1 MTTFWE
7 FLFGPNF
14 SSSQHSL
21 FSQFIV
27 LLPNNKNALPTFGKR
42 EFMSMKR
49 YILIIMSALFIFM
62 SSDIYAQRRNP
73 AKNADLAFG
82 RKQYTEAADRYK
94 KAYRKVRRN
103 KDERNRISFQMGECY
118 RLIGLTK
125 RAEPYYK
132 RLLKTEYPNTHPEV
146 YLYLAETYK
155 MNEKYK
161 DAIEMYETYAQKV
174 PDDPRGQL
182 GVETTQ
188 QIQEWMENPSK
199 YQLTE
204 MKKVNSSKDSDF
216 GACWL
221 NNNYNEIIFTST
233 RDAATGKEK
242 DGITGQ
248 EFADFF
254 ISKQDRKG
262 DWSTPVLADENENIN
277 TEASEGTPF
286 MNSKYTK
293 LYFTRCQNGAH
304 RKNGCQIMVAGRSGG
319 SFSEARPVEIAGV
332 DTLDIVGHPTLSSD
346 ELIMYFAAERK
357 GGFGGNDI
365 WVAMRDNV
373 SEPFKHPFNL
383 GERINTAGN
392 EVFPFL
398 RYDTTL
404 YFASDGH
411 GGMGGLDIFVTS
423 MDTAGEWGEPRNLKY
438 PINSIGDD
446 FAIVFHPNDER
457 GFISS
462 NRGNSRGL
470 DNIYY
475 FEEPPILF
483 TFSGT
488 VKDAKTKQY
497 VSNASVRMVG
507 SDGSNNMTRTN
518 EKGYFNFS
526 NSQLNKNTT
535 YDITIDKDNYFTLT
549 AQETT
554 IGLEFSKDIEKDYDI
569 EPIPQE
575 PIMLPDI
582 LYDLGKWDLKPQF
595 EDSLQGLIETLQVNP
610 TITIELASHTDS
622 RDTDEHNDILSQKRA
637 QSVVD
642 YLIIRGIDPLRLTA
656 KGYGERVPRTIQKD
670 MTVRGYTFKAG
681 TRLTEDFINKLPNND
696 VKEAAHQMNR
706 RTEFRILS
714 KDFVPR
720 DHINEGSTVNIA
732 INPQEDQTVTFT
744 TNKAG
749 YFNFVANVDGYKE
762 TFTYSQNADF
772 CISESHALEL
782 LKDGRI
788 TAENFKGD
796 VDKILTTG
804 GIQNGALVVIR
815 EVRIAGRSLYDVEC
829 KVVSKMV
836 EHWVI
841 GQKNMKQ
848 LGNFEFDTK
857 EKKLKFK

>member
-1 MTTFWE
+1 
-7 FLFGPNF
+7 
-14 SSSQHSL
+14 
-21 FSQFIV
+21 
-27 LLPNNKNALPTFGKR
+27 
-42 EFMSMKR
+42 MKR

-82 RKQYTEAADRYK
+82 RKQYIEAADRYK

-103 KDERNRISFQMGECY
+103 KEERNRISFQMGECY

-125 RAEPYYK
+125 RAEPFYK

-146 YLYLAETYK
+146 YLYIAETYK

-161 DAIEMYETYAQKV
+161 DAIEMYEAYSQRV
-174 PDDPRGQL
+174 PGDPRGPL

-199 YQLTE
+199 YQLT
-204 MKKVNSSKDSDF
+204 MLKKVNSTKDSDF
-216 GACWL
+216 GATWL

-254 ISKQDRKG
+254 TSKQDRKG
-262 DWSTPVLADENENIN
+262 DWSTPVLADEAENIN

-304 RKNGCQIMVAGRSGG
+304 RKNGCQIMVAGKSGG

-332 DTLDIVGHPTLSSD
+332 DTLDIVGHPTLSND
-346 ELIMYFAAERK
+346 ELIIYFAAERK

-365 WVAMRDNV
+365 WVAMRDNTT
-373 SEPFKHPFNL
+373 EPFKHPFNL
-383 GERINTAGN
+383 GERINTPGN

-411 GGMGGLDIFVTS
+411 GGMGGLDIFVSS
-423 MDTAGEWGEPRNLKY
+423 MDTSGQWGEPRNLKY

-446 FAIVFHPNDER
+446 FAIVFHPTDER

-497 VSNASVRMVG
+497 ASNAAVRLIG
-507 SDGSNNMTRTN
+507 SDGSNIMTRTN
-518 EKGYFNFS
+518 DKGYFNFS
-526 NSQLNKNTT
+526 DSQINKNTT

-549 AQETT
+549 AQQTT
-554 IGLEFSKDIEKDYDI
+554 IGLEFSKDIVQDFDI

-610 TITIELASHTDS
+610 TITIELASHTDA
-622 RDTDEHNDILSQKRA
+622 RDTDERNDILSQKRA

-696 VKEAAHQMNR
+696 IREAAHQMNR

-714 KDFVPR
+714 KDYVPR
-720 DHINEGSTVNIA
+720 DEIKEGGTVNIA
-732 INPQEDQTVTFT
+732 INPQDEQSETFT
-744 TNKAG
+744 VDKKG
-749 YFNFVANVDGYKE
+749 YFNFIANVDGYKE
-762 TFTYSQNADF
+762 PFTYSQNADF
-772 CISESHALEL
+772 CVSESRALQL

-788 TAENFKGD
+788 TADDFKGD
-796 VDKILTTG
+796 TEKILTTG
-804 GIQNGALVVIR
+804 GIANNSIVVIK
-815 EVRIAGRSLYDVEC
+815 EVRIAGRSLYNVEC
-829 KVVSKMV
+829 KVVSKMI
-836 EHWVI
+836 EQWVI

>member
-1 MTTFWE
+1 
-7 FLFGPNF
+7 
-14 SSSQHSL
+14 
-21 FSQFIV
+21 
-27 LLPNNKNALPTFGKR
+27 
-42 EFMSMKR
+42 MKR

-132 RLLKTEYPNTHPEV
+132 RLLKTEYPNTHPEL
-146 YLYLAETYK
+146 YLYMAETYK

-161 DAIEMYETYAQKV
+161 DAIEMYEAYSQRV
-174 PDDPRGQL
+174 PGDPRGPL

-199 YQLTE
+199 YQLT
-204 MKKVNSSKDSDF
+204 MLKKINSTKDSDF
-216 GACWL
+216 GATWL

-254 ISKQDRKG
+254 TSKQDRKG
-262 DWSTPVLADENENIN
+262 DWSTPVLADEAENIN
-277 TEASEGTPF
+277 TQASEGTPF

-304 RKNGCQIMVAGRSGG
+304 RKNGCQIMVAGKSGG

-346 ELIMYFAAERK
+346 ELIMYVAAERK

-365 WVAMRDNV
+365 WVAMRDNTT
-373 SEPFKHPFNL
+373 EPFKHPFNL
-383 GERINTAGN
+383 GERINTPGN

-411 GGMGGLDIFVTS
+411 GGMGGLDIFVSS
-423 MDTAGEWGEPRNLKY
+423 MDTSGQWGEPRNLKY

-446 FAIVFHPNDER
+446 FAIVFHPTDER

-475 FEEPPILF
+475 FEEPPVLF

-497 VSNASVRMVG
+497 ASNAAVRLIG
-507 SDGSNNMTRTN
+507 SDGSNIMTRTK

-526 NSQLNKNTT
+526 DSQINKNTT

-549 AQETT
+549 AQQTT
-554 IGLEFSKDIEKDYDI
+554 IGLEFSKDIVQDFDI

-610 TITIELASHTDS
+610 TITIELASHTDA
-622 RDTDEHNDILSQKRA
+622 RDTDERNDILSQKRA

-642 YLIIRGIDPLRLTA
+642 YLIIRGIDPHRLTA

-696 VKEAAHQMNR
+696 VREAAHQMNR

-720 DHINEGSTVNIA
+720 DHISEGGTVNIA
-732 INPQEDQTVTFT
+732 INPEEDQTEMFT
-744 TNKAG
+744 IDKKG
-749 YFNFVANVDGYKE
+749 YFNFVGIVDGYKE
-762 TFTYSQNADF
+762 PFTYSQNADL
-772 CISESHALEL
+772 CVSESRALQL

-788 TAENFKGD
+788 TADDFKGD
-796 VDKILTTG
+796 TEKILTTG
-804 GIQNGALVVIR
+804 GIANNSIVVIK
-815 EVRIAGRSLYDVEC
+815 EVRIAGRSLYNVEC
-829 KVVSKMV
+829 KVVSKMI
-836 EHWVI
+836 E
-841 GQKNMKQ
+841 Q
-848 LGNFEFDTK
+848 
-857 EKKLKFK
+857 

>member
-1 MTTFWE
+1 
-7 FLFGPNF
+7 
-14 SSSQHSL
+14 
-21 FSQFIV
+21 
-27 LLPNNKNALPTFGKR
+27 
-42 EFMSMKR
+42 
-49 YILIIMSALFIFM
+49 MSALFIFM

-132 RLLKTEYPNTHPEV
+132 RLLKTEYPNTHPEL
-146 YLYLAETYK
+146 YLYMAETYK
-155 MNEKYK
+155 MNEKFK
-161 DAIEMYETYAQKV
+161 DAIEMYEAYSQRV
-174 PDDPRGQL
+174 PGDPRGPL

-199 YQLTE
+199 YQLT
-204 MKKVNSSKDSDF
+204 MLKKINSTKDSDF
-216 GACWL
+216 GATWL

-254 ISKQDRKG
+254 TSKQDRKG
-262 DWSTPVLADENENIN
+262 DWSTPVLADEAENIN
-277 TEASEGTPF
+277 TQASEGTPF

-304 RKNGCQIMVAGRSGG
+304 RKNGCQIMVAGKSGG

-346 ELIMYFAAERK
+346 ELIIYFAAERK

-365 WVAMRDNV
+365 WVAMRDNTT
-373 SEPFKHPFNL
+373 EPFKHPFNL
-383 GERINTAGN
+383 GERINTPGN

-411 GGMGGLDIFVTS
+411 GGMGGLDIFVSS
-423 MDTAGEWGEPRNLKY
+423 MDTSGQWGEPRNLKY

-446 FAIVFHPNDER
+446 FAIVFHPTDER

-475 FEEPPILF
+475 FEEPPVLF

-497 VSNASVRMVG
+497 ASNAAVRLIG
-507 SDGSNNMTRTN
+507 SDGSNIMTRTN

-526 NSQLNKNTT
+526 DSQINKNTT

-549 AQETT
+549 AQQTT
-554 IGLEFSKDIEKDYDI
+554 IGLEFSKDIVQDFDI

-610 TITIELASHTDS
+610 TITIELASHTDA
-622 RDTDEHNDILSQKRA
+622 RDTDERNDILSQKRA

-642 YLIIRGIDPLRLTA
+642 YLIIRGIDPHRLTA

-696 VKEAAHQMNR
+696 VREAAHQMNR

-720 DHINEGSTVNIA
+720 DHISEGGTVNIS
-732 INPQEDQTVTFT
+732 INPEEDQTEMFT
-744 TNKAG
+744 VDKKG
-749 YFNFVANVDGYKE
+749 YFNFVGIVDGYKE
-762 TFTYSQNADF
+762 PFTYSQNADF
-772 CISESHALEL
+772 CVSESRALQL

-788 TAENFKGD
+788 TADDFKGD
-796 VDKILTTG
+796 TEKILTTG
-804 GIQNGALVVIR
+804 GIANNSIVVIK
-815 EVRIAGRSLYDVEC
+815 EVRIAGRSLYNVEC
-829 KVVSKMV
+829 KVVSKMI
-836 EHWVI
+836 EQWVI

>member
-1 MTTFWE
+1 MR
-7 FLFGPNF
+7 LR
-14 SSSQHSL
+14 
-21 FSQFIV
+21 
-27 LLPNNKNALPTFGKR
+27 KR
-42 EFMSMKR
+42 ENCAMKK
-49 YILIIMSALFIFM
+49 YILIVLSALFVFM
-62 SSDIYAQRRNP
+62 SADLYAQRRNP

-94 KAYRKVRRN
+94 KSYRKVRRN
-103 KDERNRISFQMGECY
+103 KDERNRISFQLGECY

-132 RLLKTEYPNTHPEV
+132 RLLKTEYPNTHPEL

-155 MNEKYK
+155 MNEKFK
-161 DAIEMYETYAQKV
+161 DAIEMYDTYAQKV
-174 PDDPRGQL
+174 PNDPRGPR
-182 GVETTQ
+182 GVETTA
-188 QIQEWMENPSK
+188 QIVEWKENPSK

-204 MKKVNSSKDSDF
+204 MKKVNSTKDSDF

-304 RKNGCQIMVAGRSGG
+304 RKNGCQIMVAGKSGG
-319 SFSEARPVEIAGV
+319 AFSEARPVEIAGV

-365 WVAMRDNV
+365 WVAMRDNI

-383 GERINTAGN
+383 GERINTPGN
-392 EVFPFL
+392 EAFPFL
-398 RYDTTL
+398 RYDTVL

-411 GGMGGLDIFVTS
+411 GGMGGLDIFVSS
-423 MDTAGEWGEPRNLKY
+423 MDTSGQWGEPRNLKY
-438 PINSIGDD
+438 PINSTGDD
-446 FAIVFHPNDER
+446 FAIVFHPNEER

-475 FEEPPILF
+475 FEKPPILF

-526 NSQLNKNTT
+526 NSQMNKNTT
-535 YDITIDKDNYFTLT
+535 YDISIDKENYFTLT

-554 IGLEFSKDIEKDYDI
+554 IGLEFNKDIEKDFDI

-582 LYDLGKWDLKPQF
+582 LYDLGKWYLKPQF

-610 TITIELASHTDS
+610 TITIELASHTDA
-622 RDTDEHNDILSQKRA
+622 RDTDERNDILSQKRA

-670 MTVRGYTFKAG
+670 IAVKGYTFKAG
-681 TRLTEDFINKLPNND
+681 TRLTEDFINKLPNNE

-720 DHINEGSTVNIA
+720 DHISEGGTVNIA
-732 INPQEDQTVTFT
+732 INPEEDQTEMFT
-744 TNKAG
+744 VDKKG
-749 YFNFVANVDGYKE
+749 YFNFVGIVDGYKE
-762 TFTYSQNADF
+762 PFTYSQNADF
-772 CISESHALEL
+772 CVSESRALQL

-788 TAENFKGD
+788 TADDFQGD

-804 GIQNGALVVIR
+804 GIQNGAIFVIK
-815 EVRIAGRSLYDVEC
+815 EVRIASRSLYNVEC
-829 KVVSKMV
+829 KVVSKMI
-836 EHWVI
+836 EQWVI

>member
-1 MTTFWE
+1 
-7 FLFGPNF
+7 
-14 SSSQHSL
+14 
-21 FSQFIV
+21 
-27 LLPNNKNALPTFGKR
+27 
-42 EFMSMKR
+42 MKR
-49 YILIIMSALFIFM
+49 YILIVMSVLFIFM
-62 SSDIYAQRRNP
+62 SSDLYAQRRNP

-155 MNEKYK
+155 MNEKFK

-254 ISKQDRKG
+254 TSKQDRKG

-438 PINSIGDD
+438 PINSVGDD
-446 FAIVFHPNDER
+446 FAIMFHPNEER

-497 VSNASVRMVG
+497 VSNAAVRMVG

-526 NSQLNKNTT
+526 DSQMNKNTT

-642 YLIIRGIDPLRLTA
+642 YLIIRGIDPMRLTA

-720 DHINEGSTVNIA
+720 DHINEGGTVNIA
-732 INPQEDQTVTFT
+732 INPQEDQNVTFT

-804 GIQNGALVVIR
+804 GIQNGALIVIR

-836 EHWVI
+836 EQWVI

-848 LGNFEFDTK
+848 LGNFEFDTND
-857 EKKLKFK
+857 KKLKFK

>member
-1 MTTFWE
+1 
-7 FLFGPNF
+7 
-14 SSSQHSL
+14 
-21 FSQFIV
+21 
-27 LLPNNKNALPTFGKR
+27 
-42 EFMSMKR
+42 MKR
-49 YILIIMSALFIFM
+49 YILILMSALFIFM
-62 SSDIYAQRRNP
+62 SSDLYAQRRNP

-82 RKQYTEAADRYK
+82 RKQYTEAADRDK

-103 KDERNRISFQMGECY
+103 KKEERNRISFQMGECY

-132 RLLKTEYPNTHPEV
+132 RLLKTDYPNAHPET

-161 DAIEMYETYAQKV
+161 EAIEMYGLYAEKV
-174 PDDPRGQL
+174 PDDPRGPL

-188 QIQEWMENPSK
+188 QIEQWIENPSK
-199 YQLTE
+199 YELTPL
-204 MKKVNSSKDSDF
+204 KKINSTKDSDF
-216 GACWL
+216 SACWT
-221 NNNYNEIIFTST
+221 NSNYNEIIFTST

-254 ISKQDRKG
+254 TSKQDRKG
-262 DWSTPVLADENENIN
+262 DWSTPVLADENEMVN
-277 TEASEGTPF
+277 TTASEGTPF
-286 MNSKYTK
+286 MNAKYTK
-293 LYFTRCQNGAH
+293 MYFTRCLSDAH
-304 RKNGCQIMVAGRSGG
+304 KKNGCQIMVAGKSGG
-319 SFSEARPVEIAGV
+319 AFSEARPVEIAGV
-332 DTLDIVGHPTLSSD
+332 DTLDIVGHPTLTSD
-346 ELIMYFAAERK
+346 ELVIYFAAERK

-365 WVAMRDNV
+365 WVAMRDNATE
-373 SEPFKHPFNL
+373 SFRHPFNL
-383 GERINTAGN
+383 GERINTSGN

-398 RYDTTL
+398 RYDTVL

-411 GGMGGLDIFVTS
+411 GGMGGLDIFVSS

-438 PINSIGDD
+438 PINSTGDD
-446 FAIVFHPNDER
+446 FAIVFHPTEER

-462 NRGNSRGL
+462 SRGNNRGL

-488 VKDAKTKQY
+488 VKDAKTKQF
-497 VSNASVRMVG
+497 VDNAMVRLVG
-507 SDGSNNMTRTN
+507 SDGSNLSTRTN

-526 NSQLNKNTT
+526 DSQINKNTT
-535 YDITIDKDNYFTLT
+535 YDITVDKENYFTLT

-554 IGLEFSKDIEKDYDI
+554 IGLEFSKDFEKEYDI

-670 MTVRGYTFKAG
+670 LTVKGYTFKAG
-681 TRLTEDFINKLPNND
+681 TRLTEDFINKLPNTEI
-696 VKEAAHQMNR
+696 KEAAHQMNR

-714 KDFVPR
+714 KDYVPR
-720 DHINEGSTVNIA
+720 TNIAEGGTVNIA
-732 INPQEDQTVTFT
+732 INPQEDQTEMFTVTP
-744 TNKAG
+744 KG
-749 YFNFVANVDGYKE
+749 YFTFVARVDGYNE
-762 TFTYSQNADF
+762 PFTYSQNADF
-772 CISESHALEL
+772 CVSESRALQL
-782 LKDGRI
+782 LKDGRM
-788 TAENFKGD
+788 TADDFKGD

-804 GIQNGALVVIR
+804 GIQDGAIVVIK
-815 EVRIAGRSLYDVEC
+815 EVRIAGRSLYNVEC
-829 KVVSKMV
+829 KVVKKMI
-836 EHWVI
+836 EQWVI

-857 EKKLKFK
+857 DKKLKFK

>member
-1 MTTFWE
+1 
-7 FLFGPNF
+7 
-14 SSSQHSL
+14 
-21 FSQFIV
+21 
-27 LLPNNKNALPTFGKR
+27 
-42 EFMSMKR
+42 MKR

-132 RLLKTEYPNTHPEV
+132 RLLKTEYPNIHPEV
-146 YLYLAETYK
+146 YLYMAETYK
-155 MNEKYK
+155 MNEKFK
-161 DAIEMYETYAQKV
+161 DAIEMYQIYAEKV
-174 PDDPRGQL
+174 PDDPRGRL

-199 YQLTE
+199 YQLTAL
-204 MKKVNSSKDSDF
+204 KKVNSSKDSDF
-216 GACWL
+216 GACWI

-254 ISKQDRKG
+254 ISKQDRKN
-262 DWSTPVLADENENIN
+262 DWSTPVLADESENIN

-304 RKNGCQIMVAGRSGG
+304 RQNGCQIMVAGKSGG

-365 WVAMRDNV
+365 WVAMRSNAT
-373 SEPFKHPFNL
+373 EPFKHPFNL
-383 GERINTAGN
+383 GEKINTAGN

-398 RYDTTL
+398 RYDTVL

-411 GGMGGLDIFVTS
+411 GGMGGLDIFVSS
-423 MDTAGEWGEPRNLKY
+423 MDTSGQWGEPRNLKY
-438 PINSIGDD
+438 PINSTGDD
-446 FAIVFHPNDER
+446 FAIIFHPTDER

-497 VSNASVRMVG
+497 ASNATIKLVG
-507 SDGSNNMTRTN
+507 SDGSNISTRTN

-526 NSQLNKNTT
+526 DSQINKNTT

-549 AQETT
+549 AQQTT
-554 IGLEFSKDIEKDYDI
+554 IGLEFSKDIVQDYDI

-670 MTVRGYTFKAG
+670 ITVKGYTFKAG
-681 TRLTEDFINKLPNND
+681 TRLTEDFINKLPNTE

-714 KDFVPR
+714 KDYVPR
-720 DHINEGSTVNIA
+720 DEIKEGGTVKIA
-732 INPQEDQTVTFT
+732 INPQEDQTEMFT
-744 TNKAG
+744 VDKKG
-749 YFNFVANVDGYKE
+749 YFNFIANVDGYNE
-762 TFTYSQNADF
+762 PFTYSQNADF
-772 CISESHALEL
+772 CISESRALQL

-788 TAENFKGD
+788 TANDFQGD
-796 VDKILTTG
+796 VDKILTTE
-804 GIQNGALVVIR
+804 GIANNSIVIIK
-815 EVRIAGRSLYDVEC
+815 EVRIAGRSLYNVEC
-829 KVVSKMV
+829 KVVSKMI
-836 EHWVI
+836 EQWVI

>member
-1 MTTFWE
+1 MELLYLCPIIIT
-7 FLFGPNF
+7 PNRR
-14 SSSQHSL
+14 L
-21 FSQFIV
+21 R
-27 LLPNNKNALPTFGKR
+27 KR
-42 EFMSMKR
+42 EFTSMKR

-82 RKQYTEAADRYK
+82 RKQYIEAADRYK

-103 KDERNRISFQMGECY
+103 KEERNRISFQMGECY

-125 RAEPYYK
+125 RAEPFYK

-146 YLYLAETYK
+146 YLYMAETYK

-161 DAIEMYETYAQKV
+161 DAIEMYEAYSQRV
-174 PDDPRGQL
+174 PGDPRGPL

-199 YQLTE
+199 YQLT
-204 MKKVNSSKDSDF
+204 MLKKVNSTKDSDF
-216 GACWL
+216 GATWL

-254 ISKQDRKG
+254 TSKQDRKG
-262 DWSTPVLADENENIN
+262 DWSTPVLADEAENIN

-304 RKNGCQIMVAGRSGG
+304 RKNGCQIMVAGKSGG

-346 ELIMYFAAERK
+346 ELIIYFAAERK

-365 WVAMRDNV
+365 WVAMRDNAT
-373 SEPFKHPFNL
+373 EPFKHPFNL
-383 GERINTAGN
+383 GERINTPGN

-411 GGMGGLDIFVTS
+411 GGMGGLDIFVSS
-423 MDTAGEWGEPRNLKY
+423 MDTSGQWGEPRNLKY

-462 NRGNSRGL
+462 NRGNNRGL

-497 VSNASVRMVG
+497 ASNAAVRLIG
-507 SDGSNNMTRTN
+507 SDGSNIMTRTN
-518 EKGYFNFS
+518 DKGYFNFS
-526 NSQLNKNTT
+526 DSQINKNTT

-549 AQETT
+549 AQQTT
-554 IGLEFSKDIEKDYDI
+554 IGLEFSKDIVQDFDI

-610 TITIELASHTDS
+610 TITIELASHTDA
-622 RDTDEHNDILSQKRA
+622 RDTDERNDILSQKRA

-696 VKEAAHQMNR
+696 IREAAHQMNR

-714 KDFVPR
+714 KDYVPR
-720 DHINEGSTVNIA
+720 DEIKEGGTVNIA
-732 INPQEDQTVTFT
+732 INPQDDQSETFT
-744 TNKAG
+744 VDKKG
-749 YFNFVANVDGYKE
+749 YFNFIANVDGYKE
-762 TFTYSQNADF
+762 PFTYSQNADF
-772 CISESHALEL
+772 CVSESRALQL

-788 TAENFKGD
+788 TADDFKGD
-796 VDKILTTG
+796 TEKILTTG
-804 GIQNGALVVIR
+804 GIANNSIVVIK
-815 EVRIAGRSLYDVEC
+815 EVRIAGRSLYNVEC
-829 KVVSKMV
+829 KVVSKMI
-836 EHWVI
+836 EQWVI

>member
-1 MTTFWE
+1 
-7 FLFGPNF
+7 
-14 SSSQHSL
+14 
-21 FSQFIV
+21 
-27 LLPNNKNALPTFGKR
+27 
-42 EFMSMKR
+42 MKR
-49 YILIIMSALFIFM
+49 YILIILSLLFVFM
-62 SSDIYAQRRNP
+62 SGDMYAQRRNY

-82 RKQYTEAADRYK
+82 RKQYIEAADRYK

-103 KDERNRISFQMGECY
+103 KEERNRISFQMAECY

-146 YLYLAETYK
+146 YLYMAETYK
-155 MNEKYK
+155 MNQKFKE
-161 DAIEMYETYAQKV
+161 ATAMYETYAQKV
-174 PDDPRGQL
+174 PDDPRGML

-199 YQLTE
+199 YELTAL
-204 MKKVNSSKDSDF
+204 KKINSTKDSDYC
-216 GACWL
+216 ATWL
-221 NNNYNEIIFTST
+221 NNNYNEIIFTSS
-233 RDAATGKEK
+233 RDAATGKQK

-254 ISKQDRKG
+254 TSKQDRKG
-262 DWSTPVLADENENIN
+262 DWSTPVLADESEAIN

-286 MNSKYTK
+286 MNERYTK

-304 RKNGCQIMVAGRSGG
+304 RKNGCQIMVAGKSGG
-319 SFSEARPVEIAGV
+319 AFSEARPVEIAGV
-332 DTLDIVGHPTLSSD
+332 DTLDIVGHPSLSSD

-365 WVAMRDNV
+365 YVAMRDNAN
-373 SEPFKHPFNL
+373 EPFKHPFNL

-398 RYDTTL
+398 RYDTVL

-411 GGMGGLDIFVTS
+411 GGMGGLDIFVSS
-423 MDTAGEWGEPRNLKY
+423 MDTSGQWGEPRNLKY
-438 PINSIGDD
+438 PINSTGDD
-446 FAIVFHPNDER
+446 FGIVFHPTDER

-475 FEEPPILF
+475 FEEPPVLF

-488 VKDAKTKQY
+488 VKDAKTKQL
-497 VSNASVRMVG
+497 VSNAVVRLVG
-507 SDGSNNMTRTN
+507 SDGSNLSTRTN
-518 EKGYFNFS
+518 DKGYFNFS
-526 NSQLNKNTT
+526 DSQISKNTT

-549 AQETT
+549 AQQTT
-554 IGLEFSKDIEKDYDI
+554 MGLEFSKDIEQDFDI

-610 TITIELASHTDS
+610 TITIELASHTDA

-681 TRLTEDFINKLPNND
+681 TRLTEDFINKLPNSD

-714 KDFVPR
+714 KDYVPR
-720 DHINEGSTVNIA
+720 ETIGEGGTVNIA
-732 INPQEDQTVTFT
+732 INPQEDQTESFT
-744 TNKAG
+744 VNNKG
-749 YFNFVANVDGYKE
+749 YFTFFANVDGYNE
-762 TFTYSQNADF
+762 PFTYSQNADF
-772 CISESHALEL
+772 CISESRALQL
-782 LKDGRI
+782 LKDNRI
-788 TAENFKGD
+788 SASDFKGD
-796 VDKILTTG
+796 TEKILTTG
-804 GIQNGALVVIR
+804 GIQNGAIVVIR
-815 EVRIAGRSLYDVEC
+815 EVRIAGRSLYNVEC
-829 KVVSKMV
+829 KVVSKMI
-836 EHWVI
+836 EQWVI
-841 GQKNMKQ
+841 GQKDMKQ

>member
-1 MTTFWE
+1 
-7 FLFGPNF
+7 
-14 SSSQHSL
+14 
-21 FSQFIV
+21 
-27 LLPNNKNALPTFGKR
+27 
-42 EFMSMKR
+42 MKR

-132 RLLKTEYPNTHPEV
+132 RLLKTEYPNTHPEL
-146 YLYLAETYK
+146 YLYMAETYK
-155 MNEKYK
+155 MNEKFK
-161 DAIEMYETYAQKV
+161 DAIEMYEAYSQRV
-174 PDDPRGQL
+174 PGDPRGAL

-199 YQLTE
+199 YQLT
-204 MKKVNSSKDSDF
+204 MLKKINSTKDSDF
-216 GACWL
+216 GATWL

-254 ISKQDRKG
+254 TSKQDRKG
-262 DWSTPVLADENENIN
+262 DWSTPVLADEAENIN
-277 TEASEGTPF
+277 TQASEGTPF

-304 RKNGCQIMVAGRSGG
+304 RKNGCQIMVAGKSGG

-346 ELIMYFAAERK
+346 ELIIYFAAERK

-365 WVAMRDNV
+365 WVAMRDNTT
-373 SEPFKHPFNL
+373 EPFKHPFNL
-383 GERINTAGN
+383 GERINTPGN

-411 GGMGGLDIFVTS
+411 GGMGGLDIFVSS
-423 MDTAGEWGEPRNLKY
+423 MDTSGQWGEPRNLKY

-446 FAIVFHPNDER
+446 FAIVFHPTDER

-475 FEEPPILF
+475 FEEPPVLF

-497 VSNASVRMVG
+497 ASNAAVRLIG
-507 SDGSNNMTRTN
+507 SDGSNIMTRTN

-526 NSQLNKNTT
+526 DSQINKNTT

-549 AQETT
+549 AQQTT
-554 IGLEFSKDIEKDYDI
+554 IGLEFSKDIVQDFDI

-610 TITIELASHTDS
+610 TITIELASHTDA
-622 RDTDEHNDILSQKRA
+622 RDTDERNDILSQKRA

-642 YLIIRGIDPLRLTA
+642 YLIIRGIDPHRLTA

-696 VKEAAHQMNR
+696 VREAAHQMNR

-720 DHINEGSTVNIA
+720 DHISEGGTVNIA
-732 INPQEDQTVTFT
+732 INPEEDQTEMFT
-744 TNKAG
+744 VDKKG
-749 YFNFVANVDGYKE
+749 YFNFVGIVDGYKE
-762 TFTYSQNADF
+762 PFTYSQNADF
-772 CISESHALEL
+772 CVSESRALQL

-788 TAENFKGD
+788 TADDFKGD
-796 VDKILTTG
+796 TEKILTTG
-804 GIQNGALVVIR
+804 GIANNSIVVIK
-815 EVRIAGRSLYDVEC
+815 EVRIAGRSLYNVEC
-829 KVVSKMV
+829 KVVSKMI
-836 EHWVI
+836 EQWVI

>member
-1 MTTFWE
+1 
-7 FLFGPNF
+7 
-14 SSSQHSL
+14 
-21 FSQFIV
+21 
-27 LLPNNKNALPTFGKR
+27 
-42 EFMSMKR
+42 MKR

-132 RLLKTEYPNTHPEV
+132 RLLKTEYPNTHPEL
-146 YLYLAETYK
+146 YLYMAETYK
-155 MNEKYK
+155 MNEKFK
-161 DAIEMYETYAQKV
+161 DAIEMYEAYSQRV
-174 PDDPRGQL
+174 PGDPRGAL

-199 YQLTE
+199 YQLT
-204 MKKVNSSKDSDF
+204 MLKKINSTKDSDF
-216 GACWL
+216 GATWL

-254 ISKQDRKG
+254 TSKQDRKG
-262 DWSTPVLADENENIN
+262 DWSTPVLADEAENIN
-277 TEASEGTPF
+277 TQASEGTPF

-304 RKNGCQIMVAGRSGG
+304 RKNGCQIMVAGKSGG

-346 ELIMYFAAERK
+346 ELIIYFAAERK

-365 WVAMRDNV
+365 WVAMRDNTT
-373 SEPFKHPFNL
+373 EPFKHPFNL
-383 GERINTAGN
+383 GERINTPGN

-411 GGMGGLDIFVTS
+411 GGMGGLDIFVSS
-423 MDTAGEWGEPRNLKY
+423 MDTAGQWGEPRNLKY

-446 FAIVFHPNDER
+446 FAIVFHPTDER

-475 FEEPPILF
+475 FEEPPVLF

-497 VSNASVRMVG
+497 ASNAAVRLIG
-507 SDGSNNMTRTN
+507 SDGSNIMTRTN

-526 NSQLNKNTT
+526 DSQINKNTT

-549 AQETT
+549 AQQTT
-554 IGLEFSKDIEKDYDI
+554 IGLEFSKDIVQDFDI

-610 TITIELASHTDS
+610 TITIELASHTDA
-622 RDTDEHNDILSQKRA
+622 RDTDERNDILSQKRA

-642 YLIIRGIDPLRLTA
+642 YLIIRGIDPHRLTA

-696 VKEAAHQMNR
+696 VREAAHQMNR

-720 DHINEGSTVNIA
+720 DHISEGGTVNIA
-732 INPQEDQTVTFT
+732 INPEEDQTEMFT
-744 TNKAG
+744 VDKKG
-749 YFNFVANVDGYKE
+749 YFNFVGIVDGYKE
-762 TFTYSQNADF
+762 PFTYSQNADF
-772 CISESHALEL
+772 CVSESRALQL

-788 TAENFKGD
+788 TADDFKGD
-796 VDKILTTG
+796 TEKILTTG
-804 GIQNGALVVIR
+804 GIANNSIVVIK
-815 EVRIAGRSLYDVEC
+815 EVRIAGRSLYNVEC
-829 KVVSKMV
+829 KVVSKMI
-836 EHWVI
+836 EQWVI

>member
-1 MTTFWE
+1 M
-7 FLFGPNF
+7 
-14 SSSQHSL
+14 
-21 FSQFIV
+21 
-27 LLPNNKNALPTFGKR
+27 
-42 EFMSMKR
+42 
-49 YILIIMSALFIFM
+49 MSALFIFM
-62 SSDIYAQRRNP
+62 SSDLYAQRRNP

-155 MNEKYK
+155 INQKFKE
-161 DAIEMYETYAQKV
+161 AIEMYEIYAEKM
-174 PDDPRGQL
+174 PDDPRGSL
-182 GVETTQ
+182 GAETTRM
-188 QIQEWMENPSK
+188 IEEWMENPSK
-199 YQLTE
+199 YKLTE
-204 MKKVNSSKDSDF
+204 LKKVNSSKDSDY
-216 GACWL
+216 GACWI
-221 NNNYNEIIFTST
+221 NNNYNEIIFTSN

-254 ISKQDRKG
+254 TSKQDRKG
-262 DWSTPVLADENENIN
+262 DWSTPVLADEGENIN
-277 TEASEGTPF
+277 TGASEGSPF

-304 RKNGCQIMVAGRSGG
+304 RKNGCQIMVAGKSGG
-319 SFSEARPVEIAGV
+319 AFSEARPVEIAGV
-332 DTLDIVGHPTLSSD
+332 DTLDIVGHPTLTSD

-365 WVAMRDNV
+365 WVAMRENAT
-373 SEPFKHPFNL
+373 EPFKHPFNL

-398 RYDTTL
+398 RYDTVL

-411 GGMGGLDIFVTS
+411 GGMGGLDIFVSS

-438 PINSIGDD
+438 PINSTGDD
-446 FAIVFHPNDER
+446 FAIMFHPTDER

-475 FEEPPILF
+475 FEEPPVLF

-488 VKDAKTKQY
+488 VKDAKTKQF
-497 VSNASVRMVG
+497 VSNAAVRLIG
-507 SDGSNNMTRTN
+507 SDGSNIMTRTN

-526 NSQLNKNTT
+526 DSQINKNTT
-535 YDITIDKDNYFTLT
+535 YDISIDKDNYFTLT

-610 TITIELASHTDS
+610 TITIELASHTDA

-637 QSVVD
+637 QRVVD

-681 TRLTEDFINKLPNND
+681 TRLTEDFINKLPNTE

-714 KDFVPR
+714 KDYVPR
-720 DHINEGSTVNIA
+720 ETISEGGTVNIA
-732 INPQEDQTVTFT
+732 INPQEDQSEMFTVD
-744 TNKAG
+744 KKG
-749 YFNFVANVDGYKE
+749 YFNFFANVDGYKE
-762 TFTYSQNADF
+762 PFTYSQNADF
-772 CISESHALEL
+772 CVSESRALQL
-782 LKDGRI
+782 LKDNRI
-788 TAENFKGD
+788 SASDFQGD
-796 VDKILTTG
+796 VEKILTTG
-804 GIQNGALVVIR
+804 GIQNGAVFVIK
-815 EVRIAGRSLYDVEC
+815 EVRIAGRSLYNVEC
-829 KVVSKMV
+829 KVVSKMI
-836 EHWVI
+836 EQWVI

>member
-1 MTTFWE
+1 
-7 FLFGPNF
+7 
-14 SSSQHSL
+14 
-21 FSQFIV
+21 
-27 LLPNNKNALPTFGKR
+27 
-42 EFMSMKR
+42 MKR
-49 YILIIMSALFIFM
+49 YILLIMSALFIFI

-82 RKQYTEAADRYK
+82 RKQYTEAVDRYK
-94 KAYRKVRRN
+94 KAYRKARRN

-155 MNEKYK
+155 MNEKFK
-161 DAIEMYETYAQKV
+161 EAIEMYETYAQKM
-174 PDDPRGQL
+174 PDDPRGAL

-199 YQLTE
+199 YQLTAL
-204 MKKVNSSKDSDF
+204 KKVNSSKDSDF

-254 ISKQDRKG
+254 TSKQDRKG
-262 DWSTPVLADENENIN
+262 DWSTPVIADENENIN

-304 RKNGCQIMVAGRSGG
+304 RKNGCQIMVAGKSGG
-319 SFSEARPVEIAGV
+319 AFSEARPVEIAGV

-365 WVAMRDNV
+365 WIAMRDNI

-398 RYDTTL
+398 RYDTVL

-411 GGMGGLDIFVTS
+411 GGMGGLDIFVSS
-423 MDTAGEWGEPRNLKY
+423 MDTSGQWGEPRNLKY
-438 PINSIGDD
+438 PINSTGDD

-497 VSNASVRMVG
+497 ASNATIKLVG
-507 SDGSNNMTRTN
+507 SDGSNISTRTN

-526 NSQLNKNTT
+526 DSQINKNTT

-549 AQETT
+549 AQQTT
-554 IGLEFSKDIEKDYDI
+554 IGLEFSKDIVQDFDI

-670 MTVRGYTFKAG
+670 ITVKGYTFKAG
-681 TRLTEDFINKLPNND
+681 TRLTEDFINKLPNTE

-714 KDFVPR
+714 KDYVPR
-720 DHINEGSTVNIA
+720 DEIKEGGTVKIA
-732 INPQEDQTVTFT
+732 INPQEDQSEMFTVD
-744 TNKAG
+744 KKG
-749 YFNFVANVDGYKE
+749 YFNFIANVDGYKE
-762 TFTYSQNADF
+762 PFTYSQNADF
-772 CISESHALEL
+772 CVSESRALQL

-788 TAENFKGD
+788 TASDFQGD
-796 VDKILTTG
+796 ADKILTTG
-804 GIQNGALVVIR
+804 GIANNSVFVIK
-815 EVRIAGRSLYDVEC
+815 EVRIAGRSLYNVEC
-829 KVVSKMV
+829 KVVSKMI
-836 EHWVI
+836 EQWVI

>member
-1 MTTFWE
+1 
-7 FLFGPNF
+7 
-14 SSSQHSL
+14 
-21 FSQFIV
+21 
-27 LLPNNKNALPTFGKR
+27 
-42 EFMSMKR
+42 MKR
-49 YILIIMSALFIFM
+49 YLLIMMSALFIFM
-62 SSDIYAQRRNP
+62 SSDLYAQRRNP

-155 MNEKYK
+155 INQKFKE
-161 DAIEMYETYAQKV
+161 AIEMYEIYAEKM
-174 PDDPRGQL
+174 PDDPRGSL
-182 GVETTQ
+182 GAETTRM
-188 QIQEWMENPSK
+188 IEEWMENPSK
-199 YQLTE
+199 YKLTE
-204 MKKVNSSKDSDF
+204 LKKVNSSKDSDY
-216 GACWL
+216 GACWI
-221 NNNYNEIIFTST
+221 NNNYNEIIFTSN

-254 ISKQDRKG
+254 TSKQDRKG
-262 DWSTPVLADENENIN
+262 DWSTPVLADEGENIN
-277 TEASEGTPF
+277 TGASEGSPF

-304 RKNGCQIMVAGRSGG
+304 RKNGCQIMVAGKSGG
-319 SFSEARPVEIAGV
+319 AFSEARPVEIAGV
-332 DTLDIVGHPTLSSD
+332 DTLDIVGHPTLTSD

-365 WVAMRDNV
+365 WVAMRENAT
-373 SEPFKHPFNL
+373 EPFKHPFNL

-398 RYDTTL
+398 RYDTVL

-411 GGMGGLDIFVTS
+411 GGMGGLDIFVSS

-438 PINSIGDD
+438 PINSTGDD
-446 FAIVFHPNDER
+446 FAIMFHPTDER

-475 FEEPPILF
+475 FEEPPVLF

-488 VKDAKTKQY
+488 VKDAKTKQF
-497 VSNASVRMVG
+497 VSNAAVRLIG
-507 SDGSNNMTRTN
+507 SDGSNIMTRTN

-526 NSQLNKNTT
+526 DSQINKNTT
-535 YDITIDKDNYFTLT
+535 YDISIDKDNYFTLT

-610 TITIELASHTDS
+610 TITIELASHTDA

-681 TRLTEDFINKLPNND
+681 TRLTEDFINKLPNTE

-714 KDFVPR
+714 KDYVPR
-720 DHINEGSTVNIA
+720 ETISEGGTVNIA
-732 INPQEDQTVTFT
+732 INPQEDQSEMFTVD
-744 TNKAG
+744 KKG
-749 YFNFVANVDGYKE
+749 YFNFFANVDGYKE
-762 TFTYSQNADF
+762 PFTYSQNADF
-772 CISESHALEL
+772 CVSESRALQL
-782 LKDGRI
+782 LKDNRI
-788 TAENFKGD
+788 SASDFQGD
-796 VDKILTTG
+796 VEKILTTG
-804 GIQNGALVVIR
+804 GIQNGAVFVIK
-815 EVRIAGRSLYDVEC
+815 EVRIAGRSLYNVEC
-829 KVVSKMV
+829 KVVSKMI
-836 EHWVI
+836 EQWVI

>member
-1 MTTFWE
+1 
-7 FLFGPNF
+7 
-14 SSSQHSL
+14 
-21 FSQFIV
+21 
-27 LLPNNKNALPTFGKR
+27 
-42 EFMSMKR
+42 MKR

-73 AKNADLAFG
+73 AKNAELAFG

-132 RLLKTEYPNTHPEV
+132 RLLKTEYPNTHPEL
-146 YLYLAETYK
+146 YLYMAETYK
-155 MNEKYK
+155 MNEKFK
-161 DAIEMYETYAQKV
+161 DAIEMYEAYSQRV
-174 PDDPRGQL
+174 PGDPRGPL

-199 YQLTE
+199 YQLT
-204 MKKVNSSKDSDF
+204 MLKKINSTKDSDF
-216 GACWL
+216 GATWL

-254 ISKQDRKG
+254 TSKQDRKG
-262 DWSTPVLADENENIN
+262 DWSTPVLADEAENIN
-277 TEASEGTPF
+277 TQASEGTPF

-304 RKNGCQIMVAGRSGG
+304 RKNGCQIMVAGKSGG

-346 ELIMYFAAERK
+346 ELIIYFAAERK

-365 WVAMRDNV
+365 WVAMRDNTT
-373 SEPFKHPFNL
+373 EPFKHPFNL
-383 GERINTAGN
+383 GERINTPGN

-411 GGMGGLDIFVTS
+411 GGMGGLDIFVSS
-423 MDTAGEWGEPRNLKY
+423 MDTSGQWGEPRNLKY

-446 FAIVFHPNDER
+446 FAIVFHPTDER

-475 FEEPPILF
+475 FEEPPVLF

-497 VSNASVRMVG
+497 ASNAAVRLIG
-507 SDGSNNMTRTN
+507 SDGSNIMTRTN

-526 NSQLNKNTT
+526 DSQINKNTTYDITIQINKNTT

-549 AQETT
+549 AQQTT
-554 IGLEFSKDIEKDYDI
+554 IGLEFSKDIVQDFDI

-610 TITIELASHTDS
+610 TITIELASHTDA
-622 RDTDEHNDILSQKRA
+622 RDTDERNDILSQKRA

-642 YLIIRGIDPLRLTA
+642 YLIIRGIDPHRLTA

-696 VKEAAHQMNR
+696 VREAAHQMNR

-720 DHINEGSTVNIA
+720 DHISEGGTVNIA
-732 INPQEDQTVTFT
+732 INPEEDQTEMFT
-744 TNKAG
+744 VDKKG
-749 YFNFVANVDGYKE
+749 YFNFVGIVDGYKE
-762 TFTYSQNADF
+762 PFTYSQNADF
-772 CISESHALEL
+772 CVSESRALQL

-788 TAENFKGD
+788 TADDFKGD
-796 VDKILTTG
+796 TEKILTTG
-804 GIQNGALVVIR
+804 GIANNSIVVIK
-815 EVRIAGRSLYDVEC
+815 EVRIAGRSLYNVEC
-829 KVVSKMV
+829 KVVSKMI
-836 EHWVI
+836 EQWVI

>member
-1 MTTFWE
+1 
-7 FLFGPNF
+7 
-14 SSSQHSL
+14 
-21 FSQFIV
+21 
-27 LLPNNKNALPTFGKR
+27 
-42 EFMSMKR
+42 MKK
-49 YILIIMSALFIFM
+49 YILILMSALFIFM
-62 SSDIYAQRRNP
+62 STDLYAQRRNP

-82 RKQYTEAADRYK
+82 RKQYIEAVDRYK

-103 KDERNRISFQMGECY
+103 KEERNRISFQMAECY
-118 RLIGLTK
+118 RNIGLPK

-132 RLLKTEYPNTHPEV
+132 RLLKTDYPNVHPEV
-146 YLYLAETYK
+146 YLYMAETYK

-161 DAIEMYETYAQKV
+161 DALEMYEIYAQRV
-174 PDDPRGQL
+174 PSDPRGRL
-182 GVETTQ
+182 GVETTSL
-188 QIQEWMENPSK
+188 IADWLENPSK
-199 YQLTE
+199 YELTPL
-204 MKKVNSSKDSDF
+204 KKVNSTKDSDF
-216 GACWL
+216 SACWL
-221 NNNYNEIIFTST
+221 SNNYNEIIFTST

-254 ISKQDRKG
+254 TSKQDRKG
-262 DWSTPVLADENENIN
+262 DWSTPVLADESESIN
-277 TEASEGTPF
+277 TGASEGTPF
-286 MNSKYTK
+286 MNSKFTK
-293 LYFTRCQNGAH
+293 MYFTRCQNGAH
-304 RKNGCQIMVAGRSGG
+304 RKNGCQIMVAGKSGG
-319 SFSEARPVEIAGV
+319 AFSEARPVEIAGV

-357 GGFGGNDI
+357 DGFGGNDI
-365 WVAMRDNV
+365 WVAMRDNTTD
-373 SEPFKHPFNL
+373 PFKRPFNL
-383 GERINTAGN
+383 GEKINTPGN

-398 RYDTTL
+398 RSDTVL

-411 GGMGGLDIFVTS
+411 GGMGGLDIFVSS
-423 MDTAGEWGEPRNLKY
+423 MDTSGQWGEPRNLKS
-438 PINSIGDD
+438 PINSTGDD
-446 FAIVFHPNDER
+446 FAIIFHPTEER

-475 FEEPPILF
+475 FEEPPVLF

-488 VKDAKTKQY
+488 VKDAKTKQF
-497 VSNASVRMVG
+497 VSNAAVRLVG
-507 SDGSNNMTRTN
+507 SDGSSIMTRTN

-526 NSQLNKNTT
+526 DSQINKNTT
-535 YDITIDKDNYFTLT
+535 YEVTIDKDNYFTLST
-549 AQETT
+549 QETT
-554 IGLEFSKDIEKDYDI
+554 MGLEFSKDIEKDYDI

-595 EDSLQGLIETLQVNP
+595 EDSLQGLIETLQINP
-610 TITIELASHTDS
+610 TITIELASHTDA
-622 RDTDEHNDILSQKRA
+622 RDTDERNDILSQKRA

-681 TRLTEDFINKLPNND
+681 TRLTEDFINKLPSND

-720 DHINEGSTVNIA
+720 DHINEGGTVNIA
-732 INPQEDQTVTFT
+732 INPQEDQTEHFT
-744 TNKAG
+744 VDKKG
-749 YFNFVANVDGYKE
+749 YFSFTANVDGYNE
-762 TFTYSQNADF
+762 TFTYSQNADL
-772 CISESHALEL
+772 CISESRALQL
-782 LKDGRI
+782 LKEGRI
-788 TAENFKGD
+788 TADDFQGD

-804 GIQNGALVVIR
+804 GIQNGAIFVIK
-815 EVRIAGRSLYDVEC
+815 EVRIAGRSLYNIEC
-829 KVVSKMV
+829 KVVSRMI
-836 EHWVI
+836 EQWVI

-848 LGNFEFDTK
+848 LGNYEFDTNDR
-857 EKKLKFK
+857 KLKFK